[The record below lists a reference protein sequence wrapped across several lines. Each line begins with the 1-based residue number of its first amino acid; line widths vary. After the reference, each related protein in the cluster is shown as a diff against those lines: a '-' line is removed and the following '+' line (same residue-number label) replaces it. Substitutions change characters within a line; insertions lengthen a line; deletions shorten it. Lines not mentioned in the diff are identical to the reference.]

1 MLYYQSIDS
10 TALEL
15 LKELMAIPQFNELFL
30 VGGTSLALQIG
41 HRKSIDLELFGKFN
55 TDKREF
61 AWILKKFDS
70 VKLIN
75 ETQNIKTYTIENI
88 KVDFIN
94 YPYSWIDKIILKDGI
109 RLAGLK
115 DIAAMKLSAITGRG
129 TKKDFIDLYFLL
141 RYFGLNQ
148 MLNFYIQKY
157 PDGSKFLVLKSLT
170 YFEDAEVELAPVML
184 ESIDWEEVKSKIV
197 KETRSL
203 IN

>member
-15 LKELMAIPQFNELFL
+15 LKKLMAIPQFNDLFL

-41 HRKSIDLELFGKFN
+41 HRKSIDLDLFGIFN
-55 TDKREF
+55 LEQEEF
-61 AWILKKFDS
+61 SWIFKQFNS
-70 VKLIN
+70 VTMIN
-75 ETQNIKTYTIENI
+75 RTPNIKTYIIEDI
-88 KVDFIN
+88 KVDFVK
-94 YPYSWIDKIILKDGI
+94 YPYSWIDKAILKDGI
-109 RLAGLK
+109 RLAGMK

-141 RYFGLNQ
+141 RYFSLNQ
-148 MLNFYIQKY
+148 MLNFYNQKY

-170 YFEDAEVELAPVML
+170 YFEDAEVELTPVML
-184 ESIDWEEVKSKIV
+184 ESVDWKEVKSKIV

-203 IN
+203 IK